1 MNTTQKE
8 KGKRALRIFLSYAAT
23 DREYARKLPNLLSL
37 RPNIHIFTPEMLSA
51 GEEWVPRLRDE
62 ISQCD
67 IFIVILS
74 SDSVSSPSVLSELGA
89 AWALDKLIIVVFT
102 HSEVFSKIPVNL
114 REVQSLEIK
123 YLESHPEAI
132 KQIIERYEEGATSH
146 NSG

>member
-8 KGKRALRIFLSYAAT
+8 KGKRALRIFLSYAAA

-67 IFIVILS
+67 IFIVLLS